1 MGQETHS
8 NFAAKEKILSPGSDN
23 SPYFFISLIGK
34 KYRSNRPITCP
45 EPGLSRCCLQHHG
58 ELHSARGRGQ
68 RSGQT
73 PSVRPSVHP
82 TRCTGGAAVP
92 TAALWS
98 LLPGTQAETT
108 PESQVFLYVRVQTP
122 RMVHKIQASVPTSS
136 AFQEVLP

>member
-34 KYRSNRPITCP
+34 KIQVQQTYNLPRARAEPVLPAAPRRAPQRPRPRAALGTNP
-45 EPGLSRCCLQHHG
+45 
-58 ELHSARGRGQ
+58 
-68 RSGQT
+68 
-73 PSVRPSVHP
+73 VRPSVHP